1 MAKPI
6 KAATTRISAT
16 VTARYNPAAG
26 ATDAFYLDGRM
37 NSRREMRAAD
47 ITLDREDRGFFYAAF
62 AHAGANNADEGV
74 AARARQALDNMLYN
88 MKQTGRNI
96 DSEINELADTA
107 VEVAGRITLQHD
119 NVRQPYFAGVIVR
132 DSELAAITMGG
143 GCAYLYRNNILYPL
157 TTDDYPLEPIDQD
170 GNPVD
175 RLNIYCAGV
184 AGTVRYSNI
193 AQLAVDDCLIVCNLE
208 LMEAIGQHE
217 ILRLLDEA
225 EDQCEAAGMVIT
237 AAAAKQPNTSMQFLI
252 GFVEE
257 ISAAERV
264 TRSGGRTGFGSTVAG
279 GFGSFGSGGNRPQTA
294 SYEPPVNKAPAV
306 ESADSTS
313 TDAVDFSAAASSH
326 IKPEPFASAFASKPD
341 DQNTSDFAQTTGGF
355 DYNRLQEPAY
365 NQSSQADQGSD
376 PFSEDVYY
384 NDDFRE
390 TGRGKRVAF
399 YALLALIAIASL
411 FAIYSMLFKKDDP
424 GSTVNTTSNT
434 TVATTSSNSTT
445 AASSTGTTDG
455 TSMTS
460 GTTTASTQVGG
471 LPAKHTV
478 VSGDTFYSI
487 AKKYY
492 NESTPELWK
501 LIKDANNMTSD
512 NLQVGQ
518 VLTIPVR

>member
-208 LMEAIGQHE
+208 LMEAIGQRE

-341 DQNTSDFAQTTGGF
+341 DQKLPTSLKQPAVLIITGYRNLHIISHLRPTKARILSLRTF
-355 DYNRLQEPAY
+355 IIMTI
-365 NQSSQADQGSD
+365 SVKQAAA
-376 PFSEDVYY
+376 SESRFMPYSLLLPLPVCS
-384 NDDFRE
+384 RS
-390 TGRGKRVAF
+390 TPCCSRKMTP
-399 YALLALIAIASL
+399 ALLSIQPAI
-411 FAIYSMLFKKDDP
+411 
-424 GSTVNTTSNT
+424 
-434 TVATTSSNSTT
+434 
-445 AASSTGTTDG
+445 
-455 TSMTS
+455 
-460 GTTTASTQVGG
+460 Q
-471 LPAKHTV
+471 
-478 VSGDTFYSI
+478 
-487 AKKYY
+487 
-492 NESTPELWK
+492 
-501 LIKDANNMTSD
+501 
-512 NLQVGQ
+512 
-518 VLTIPVR
+518 R